1 MLLGSALGDV
11 ELIQEPVNVQIDD
24 DGTVVLT
31 QEFGAELAQVSLD
44 FVAIRELHMFLGLLI
59 ARQESLM
66 RDKQWPTL
74 NAYTRSMYKPGTEDA
89 SQ

>member
-1 MLLGSALGDV
+1 MLLGKLV
-11 ELIQEPVNVQIDD
+11 KEPVEVQIDD
-24 DGTVVLT
+24 DGTVVLS
-31 QEFGAELAQVSLD
+31 QEFGDVLAQVSLD
-44 FVAIRELHMFLGLLI
+44 FVAIRELHMFLGSLI

-66 RDKQWPTL
+66 RDQQWPTL